1 MLVSMTTTSF
11 AECQNQEA
19 NNHTRNRPEIC
30 SWWGQK
36 VITFSTRQRAK
47 QQGRQRGRGQSCRA
61 ALLPT
66 RPSQRAL
73 PQCPSTP
80 VRVGGCHSWP
90 WAMAWSYSW
99 DLIRLPCC
107 ECQWDRTA
115 VSQWNW
121 ILMKFPWFH
130 HLLSLHQKMLYR
142 ESTSFPF
149 ILILIPILLFWVS
162 LCILKKWFLFGTVNS
177 LSETLSQFLS
187 LSKIIH
193 FVAPETT
200 ENSQL
205 SYFFCLWAK
214 LHGIFKTSN
223 IEKITIS

>member
-1 MLVSMTTTSF
+1 
-11 AECQNQEA
+11 
-19 NNHTRNRPEIC
+19 
-30 SWWGQK
+30 
-36 VITFSTRQRAK
+36 
-47 QQGRQRGRGQSCRA
+47 
-61 ALLPT
+61 
-66 RPSQRAL
+66 
-73 PQCPSTP
+73 
-80 VRVGGCHSWP
+80 
-90 WAMAWSYSW
+90 
-99 DLIRLPCC
+99 
-107 ECQWDRTA
+107 
-115 VSQWNW
+115 
-121 ILMKFPWFH
+121 MKFPWFH